1 MVSMKRFL
9 LVLVILA
16 ISGVFTVSAQDI
28 SWWST
33 VVSWVQEGYNYG
45 YCTFAPDSITL
56 ENGRV
61 IDISSA
67 CRTHDYAYI
76 AGGNQADKDRA
87 DWALRNEL
95 ISLGVPPNVAN
106 LYLYAVQQHGA
117 SRFKWR

>member
-1 MVSMKRFL
+1 MKRFL

-16 ISGVFTVSAQDI
+16 VSAVFTVSAQNV

-33 VVSWVQEGYNYG
+33 VASWVQERND

-61 IDISSA
+61 IKISSA
-67 CRTHDYAYI
+67 CRTHDRAYD

-87 DWALRNEL
+87 DWALRNDM

-106 LYLYAVQQHGA
+106 LYLYAVQQYGA
-117 SRFKWR
+117 GRFKWR